1 MRNSVIQAKQWIYD
15 ELKNGGIGSVI
26 TGDLYKDFRPA
37 GSVKEDVVVNAIT
50 LNNTFFQLGAFNV
63 NCYVPYLKVKINA
76 IDQNVPNEIRLKAI
90 SDKIKPIL
98 ERKFTDKY
106 NVDIEFES
114 TIMDEKDC
122 YINFRLKLNAF
133 NNN

>member
-1 MRNSVIQAKQWIYD
+1 MRNSVLQAKQWIYD
-15 ELKNGGIGSVI
+15 ELKNGGVGSVI
-26 TGDLYKDFRPA
+26 NGDLYKDFRPS
-37 GSVKEDVVVNAIT
+37 GSTKEDVVVNSIT
-50 LNNTFFQLGAFNV
+50 MNNIFLQTGAFNV

-122 YINFRLKLNAF
+122 YINFRLKLNSF

>member
-1 MRNSVIQAKQWIYD
+1 MRNSVIDGVQWIYD

-50 LNNTFFQLGAFNV
+50 LNNSFLQTGAFNV
-63 NCYVPYLKVKINA
+63 NGFVPYMKVKVNN
-76 IDQNVPNEIRLKAI
+76 IDQNVANYVRLKAI
-90 SDKIKPIL
+90 SVKIKSIL

-106 NVDIEFES
+106 NVDIEFEQ
-114 TIMDEKDC
+114 TIMDGNDC